1 MGVLII
7 NHSMLDSNQTKK
19 LNEQAKSL
27 FERVKLNSEDVDLA
41 KQAQMLE
48 AYCCLL
54 LNEPQE
60 ALVLLE
66 GSQKPQLSGEVLQAT
81 AYQML
86 GQLDEAK
93 AALQISL
100 FKSLISI
107 VEAFPMLLSLG
118 GVDQFEEIVSRFMKV
133 EEAFELRK
141 LNPYVVMPILLVV
154 AQGYVQLGKVEKA
167 LDYLDDYSKLC
178 TYDFYPLKFR
188 GTPFFDMIEDWYETF
203 DLGNIVPRNEVL
215 IKKSMKDALLQ
226 NPVFTVL
233 HENERFIHLV
243 NRLGE

>member
-1 MGVLII
+1 M
-7 NHSMLDSNQTKK
+7 
-19 LNEQAKSL
+19 
-27 FERVKLNSEDVDLA
+27 A

-100 FKSLISI
+100 FKSLMSI

-118 GVDQFEEIVSRFMKV
+118 GADQFEETVSRFMKV

-154 AQGYVQLGKVEKA
+154 
-167 LDYLDDYSKLC
+167 
-178 TYDFYPLKFR
+178 
-188 GTPFFDMIEDWYETF
+188 IEDWYETF
-203 DLGNIVPRNEVL
+203 DLGNIVPRDEVL